1 MMRCSRCCIVLSC
14 NIVSTCYTVAGLS
27 SHSGFAM
34 TTFLFSGYGYG
45 QSERRIRIVSAR
57 LSAVVFLNGVTKKG
71 PYGNYGESVPIPA
84 PAQMGK
90 ERDETQ
96 LTRFRFF

>member
-1 MMRCSRCCIVLSC
+1 
-14 NIVSTCYTVAGLS
+14 
-27 SHSGFAM
+27 M

-84 PAQMGK
+84 HAQMGK